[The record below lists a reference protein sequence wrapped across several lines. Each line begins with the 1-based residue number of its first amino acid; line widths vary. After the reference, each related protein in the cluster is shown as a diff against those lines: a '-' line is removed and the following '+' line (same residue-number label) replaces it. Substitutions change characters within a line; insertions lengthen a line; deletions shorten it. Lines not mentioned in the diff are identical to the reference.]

1 MHKSMDQQYTCRQL
15 PTHYRGLRSTVGA
28 PKLRAT
34 PIKRYNLALF
44 RRWRRLRS
52 SRLRKNFCPRYLDH
66 ETYFPAKQTQARPS
80 TWFSRTH
87 GHALRTRDHQFAPRP
102 RQKAPVGLTGLSD
115 RLSSRS
121 PASAPSA
128 PAIDC
133 RRRAPDARIP
143 GMNTAG
149 LPRQARL
156 LSGVEFKRVFDAR
169 QVESNRYFRIH
180 WAVRPEPEHRPLP
193 CSSGRA
199 RLGLAIAKRVA
210 RRAVDRNRIRRIAR
224 ETFRR
229 RRHSMPPV
237 DFVVLA
243 KPPAAEA
250 DSRTLKLA
258 LEQLWLRFESP

>member
-1 MHKSMDQQYTCRQL
+1 M
-15 PTHYRGLRSTVGA
+15 VFA
-28 PKLRAT
+28 
-34 PIKRYNLALF
+34 
-44 RRWRRLRS
+44 
-52 SRLRKNFCPRYLDH
+52 
-66 ETYFPAKQTQARPS
+66 
-80 TWFSRTH
+80 
-87 GHALRTRDHQFAPRP
+87 HAWP
-102 RQKAPVGLTGLSD
+102 
-115 RLSSRS
+115 
-121 PASAPSA
+121 
-128 PAIDC
+128 
-133 RRRAPDARIP
+133 RAPDARSSIRAAP
-143 GMNTAG
+143 AAESACRPDRIVGSIVESIAG
-149 LPRQARL
+149 LRAERTGDRLSAKGPGRKDTRHEYGGLTPPGQVAVRRRIQACLRCQT
-156 LSGVEFKRVFDAR
+156 SR
-169 QVESNRYFRIH
+169 NRYFRIH

-229 RRHSMPPV
+229 RRHSMRPV